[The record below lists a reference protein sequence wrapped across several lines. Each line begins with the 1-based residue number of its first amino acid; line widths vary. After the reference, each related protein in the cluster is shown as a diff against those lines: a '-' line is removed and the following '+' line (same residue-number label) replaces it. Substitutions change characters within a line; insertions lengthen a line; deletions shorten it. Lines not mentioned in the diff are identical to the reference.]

1 MNFIDT
7 LLVYFGFGYIRKQA
21 ILRKNISRLETNL
34 KAFAIVS
41 ISEETYKLA
50 QDLAQCDKATQTLDD
65 LKRIILLIKTHND
78 TITHLKQR
86 LDEAL
91 TKHSAKY
98 ILSNIDKYSFES
110 VHTLNE
116 TALQVSE

>member
-7 LLVYFGFGYIRKQA
+7 LLACFGFGYIRKQA

-50 QDLAQCDKATQTLDD
+50 QDLAHATKPR
-65 LKRIILLIKTHND
+65 KRLMI
-78 TITHLKQR
+78 
-86 LDEAL
+86 
-91 TKHSAKY
+91 
-98 ILSNIDKYSFES
+98 
-110 VHTLNE
+110 
-116 TALQVSE
+116 